1 MEKKL
6 EKQGSMCIGFVDL
19 EKVFDTMSRKMVM
32 ATLRWLGVPEA
43 EIRMVEATYE
53 QTSGRV
59 IIGAAMS
66 EQFSVNIGLRQG
78 SALSPLLFI
87 VVIELI
93 SRKVSMKNASRKLL
107 YADDLAI
114 VAEDKEELNES
125 LEEWKEAFKQHGL
138 RVNLEKTD
146 VLSIGAHRE
155 ELNIKL
161 EGRTIRQNNS
171 FIYLSGAVSSDGRS
185 ETEVR
190 RRVQAGAN
198 AWRQVEGVMSDRHIS
213 KKLKGKVLGACVT
226 PAMLYGLETL
236 PLTEKHQHRLK
247 VCENNWVRRIAGV
260 KRVDRRRMD
269 ELREEVGI
277 QKCLMGRLVK
287 SRMKWAGHV
296 ERMKE
301 DRLPRMAYVHQERG
315 KGKRGRPRMRWRD
328 CIERD
333 TRNAELEDVDWRMLA
348 QDRGQWRMVVHRA
361 AETCSHPYP

>member
-1 MEKKL
+1 MK
-6 EKQGSMCIGFVDL
+6 
-19 EKVFDTMSRKMVM
+19 DT
-32 ATLRWLGVPEA
+32 
-43 EIRMVEATYE
+43 
-53 QTSGRV
+53 
-59 IIGAAMS
+59 
-66 EQFSVNIGLRQG
+66 
-78 SALSPLLFI
+78 
-87 VVIELI
+87 
-93 SRKVSMKNASRKLL
+93 SRKLL

-125 LEEWKEAFKQHGL
+125 LVEWKEAFKQHGL
-138 RVNLEKTD
+138 RVNLEKTE
-146 VLSIGAHRE
+146 VLSIGAHSE

-161 EGRTIRQNNS
+161 EGRTTRQNNS
-171 FIYLSGAVSSDGRS
+171 FIYLGGAVSSEGRS

-190 RRVQAGAN
+190 GRAQAGAN

-236 PLTEKHQHRLK
+236 HVTEKHQPRLQ

-277 QKCLMGRLVK
+277 QKCLMGILVK

-296 ERMKE
+296 ERKKE

-315 KGKRGRPRMRWRD
+315 KRKRGRPRMRWRD

-333 TRNAELEDVDWRMLA
+333 MIKAELEDVDWRVLA
-348 QDRGQWRMVVHRA
+348 QDRAQWRVVVHRA

>member
-1 MEKKL
+1 MK
-6 EKQGSMCIGFVDL
+6 
-19 EKVFDTMSRKMVM
+19 DT
-32 ATLRWLGVPEA
+32 
-43 EIRMVEATYE
+43 
-53 QTSGRV
+53 
-59 IIGAAMS
+59 
-66 EQFSVNIGLRQG
+66 
-78 SALSPLLFI
+78 
-87 VVIELI
+87 
-93 SRKVSMKNASRKLL
+93 SRKLL
-107 YADDLAI
+107 YADDRAI
-114 VAEDKEELNES
+114 VAEDKEELNGS

-138 RVNLEKTD
+138 RVNLENTE

-171 FIYLSGAVSSDGRS
+171 FIYIGGAVSSDGRS

-198 AWRQVEGVMSDRHIS
+198 VWRQVEGVMSGRHIS

-236 PLTEKHQHRLK
+236 PVTDKHQHSLQ

-301 DRLPRMAYVHQERG
+301 DRLPRMAYIHQERG
-315 KGKRGRPRMRWRD
+315 KRKRGRPRMRWRD

-333 TRNAELEDVDWRMLA
+333 MRKAELEDVDWMMLA
-348 QDRGQWRMVVHRA
+348 QDRAQWRMVVQRG